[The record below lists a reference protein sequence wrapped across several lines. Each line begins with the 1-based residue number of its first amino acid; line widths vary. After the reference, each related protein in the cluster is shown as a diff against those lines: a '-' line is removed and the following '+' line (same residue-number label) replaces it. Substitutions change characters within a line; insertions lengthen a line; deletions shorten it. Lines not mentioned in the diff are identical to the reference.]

1 MIQRLTIA
9 KTISKLFQSCKMA
22 KKDAECTT
30 IDPKAAALAFLKIN
44 LGSKNIRTLSKD
56 EVYAAFLKQ
65 SRLLETR

>member
-1 MIQRLTIA
+1 MA
-9 KTISKLFQSCKMA
+9 KRFKKYSSRVKMA
-22 KKDAECTT
+22 KKEAECTT

-56 EVYAAFLKQ
+56 EVHAAFLKQ